1 MGEERSCCKEAW
13 QWSQVAKGHQCPA
26 SLTPTV
32 LLSRLVGKR
41 CFCWARKSS
50 PAPFSS
56 DTWGSTASSSWAW
69 FHHTGESTFPAQAGW
84 GAGAF
89 LSPPWA
95 QLPHGTARRCLTHGT
110 ASTKQLRCRAL
121 QPQQQSNIQ
130 NDSLDTC
137 SSVGTWQKAQYL
149 CLSAL
154 YELVSSSKSLPFIS
168 IRVFS
173 TLYTSATMV
182 LKQKEHSH

>member
-1 MGEERSCCKEAW
+1 MF
-13 QWSQVAKGHQCPA
+13 
-26 SLTPTV
+26 
-32 LLSRLVGKR
+32 LLSQEE
-41 CFCWARKSS
+41 
-50 PAPFSS
+50 FSS
-56 DTWGSTASSSWAW
+56 SILFRHLRQHSQQQLSLISPHRREHLPCPGRMGSWSLPVPSLGSA
-69 FHHTGESTFPAQAGW
+69 
-84 GAGAF
+84 
-89 LSPPWA
+89 
-95 QLPHGTARRCLTHGT
+95 PHGTARRCLTHGT

-182 LKQKEHSH
+182 LKQKEHSHQIYSVTKLTSENKYLISFLDSELLIQDTTVRSGSF